1 MAVAAVAIRSAFPT
15 TAAAAAAPPLRPAFL
30 GVARAAASS
39 RRRRILLPA
48 WPVAAMSSS
57 SSSSAAAAHKAGAW
71 YAVPDLSLRDHRFAV
86 PLDHS
91 SPPRPPP
98 PSPSS
103 PARSSPVSLASPRS
117 RAMRVRARLYYPSSC
132 GVHIPSH
139 RGIDRWAREGA
150 VTIEDKR
157 ILSINLRSVQ
167 LLWSDWWISWYRDH
181 CIFAGSRLGCICS
194 LGGRRMLDTC
204 TLHWSNHQLRLLINA
219 SSWRELA
226 YCDI

>member
-15 TAAAAAAPPLRPAFL
+15 TAAAAAAPALRPAFL

-91 SPPRPPP
+91 SPSPSAPTITVFAREVVAGESRLPTVPRNARARPPLLPIQLRCPYTEP
-98 PSPSS
+98 P
-103 PARSSPVSLASPRS
+103 R
-117 RAMRVRARLYYPSSC
+117 
-132 GVHIPSH
+132 
-139 RGIDRWAREGA
+139 D
-150 VTIEDKR
+150 
-157 ILSINLRSVQ
+157 RSV
-167 LLWSDWWISWYRDH
+167 
-181 CIFAGSRLGCICS
+181 GS
-194 LGGRRMLDTC
+194 GGRGDYRG
-204 TLHWSNHQLRLLINA
+204 
-219 SSWRELA
+219 
-226 YCDI
+226 